1 MFLAFQLSD
10 IITVPFGWLLS
21 VLYETTHNYGVA
33 MILFAVIV
41 QLILMPLNAKSKK
54 SMMKMSR
61 LTPRMQAIQQKYA
74 DDPSARTRPSRSF
87 RSPRAFPWA
96 AAACGASFPF

>member
-33 MILFAVIV
+33 MILVRRHRAADPAAPEREV
-41 QLILMPLNAKSKK
+41 QEEH
-54 SMMKMSR
+54 
-61 LTPRMQAIQQKYA
+61 
-74 DDPSARTRPSRSF
+74 DEDVPSDAQDAGHPAEIR
-87 RSPRAFPWA
+87 
-96 AAACGASFPF
+96 G